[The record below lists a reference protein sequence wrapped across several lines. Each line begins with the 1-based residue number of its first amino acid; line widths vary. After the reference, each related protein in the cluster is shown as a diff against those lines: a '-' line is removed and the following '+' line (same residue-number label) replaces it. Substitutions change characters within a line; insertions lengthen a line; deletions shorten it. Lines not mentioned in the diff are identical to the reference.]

1 MNPQKYDK
9 SSVKSIY
16 NFSCQ
21 LTGKTLAQ
29 VVELPFDVV
38 NQKNRGDL
46 GRLVEIHFFQHNP
59 PNDHN
64 PDFAE
69 AGIELK
75 TTGTLDYKKNSKIRG
90 DSKSKR
96 TDDSYKYQLPNN

>member
-1 MNPQKYDK
+1 M
-9 SSVKSIY
+9 
-16 NFSCQ
+16 
-21 LTGKTLAQ
+21 AQ
-29 VVELPFDVV
+29 VVQLPNDVV

-69 AGIELK
+69 AGLELK
-75 TTGTLDYKKNSKIRG
+75 TTGTLDYKRIPKSGEIIRAKERMTLTNINLG
-90 DSKSKR
+90 F
-96 TDDSYKYQLPNN
+96 